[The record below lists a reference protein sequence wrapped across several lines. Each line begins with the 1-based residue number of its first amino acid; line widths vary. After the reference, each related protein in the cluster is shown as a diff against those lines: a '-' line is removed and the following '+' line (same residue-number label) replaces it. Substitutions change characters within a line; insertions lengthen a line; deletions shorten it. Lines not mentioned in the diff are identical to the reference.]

1 VEALGTLGE
10 HASPHAGAMVALL
23 FDVEQRDLLMCPR
36 EEDFHGALQG
46 AAQPGDACL
55 FEGGIVHRGPA
66 YDSGRNGLGR
76 LILFWVVSPLS
87 SKEHY
92 DSSTQRWIGDLQMQM
107 AVETKDNDQRK
118 KLVVEA
124 AGACYDWWHSY
135 PKRSNPC
142 TRLTALHDT
151 DSPEKKMK
159 AEQVVKAVKAE
170 IRDLGRRRHGREV
183 IKMYK

>member
-1 VEALGTLGE
+1 MTLE
-10 HASPHAGAMVALL
+10 DVMRHHP
-23 FDVEQRDLLMCPR
+23 DIVEQRDLLICPR
-36 EEDFHGALQG
+36 EKDFHGALQG
-46 AAQPGDACL
+46 AAKPGDACL

-92 DSSTQRWIGDLQMQM
+92 DSSTQRWIGDLQMLM
-107 AVETKDNDQRK
+107 AVETKDNEQRK

-135 PKRSNPC
+135 PKGFNPYK
-142 TRLTALHDT
+142 RLTALYDT

-159 AEQVVKAVKAE
+159 AKEVVKAVTKEIKE
-170 IRDLGRRRHGREV
+170 IRDLAKKKKARTGSDQNV
-183 IKMYK
+183 